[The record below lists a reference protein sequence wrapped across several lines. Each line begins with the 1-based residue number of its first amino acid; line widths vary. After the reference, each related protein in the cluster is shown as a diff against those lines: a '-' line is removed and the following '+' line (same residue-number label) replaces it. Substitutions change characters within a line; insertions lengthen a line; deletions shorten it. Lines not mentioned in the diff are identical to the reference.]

1 MFNLFKSK
9 SNRFLGIDFGG
20 SAIKAVELSLENQK
34 VNLVNYAWIDFSG
47 EQIKEELD
55 SQSIERITET
65 YLGKLIDKMEPGT
78 KNVFVSI
85 PGFSGLVNV
94 IEIANIKK
102 EEVGNAIEYE
112 AYKYIPIS
120 LDEVYLSW
128 DILDLGEKNTLIVD
142 QSEKDKNF
150 SGKTDE
156 GKIKVLLVAAP
167 KTEVDKFESL
177 IVRNGLKIAALELDT
192 FSVTRSLIGSETG
205 AYIVIEIG
213 ARTTTI
219 VAIKNGNV
227 VINRNL
233 YIGGNEF
240 TKNIARG
247 MDISWSRAEKY
258 KKEKRDI
265 INTVQVGINFS
276 ALDVISGEAK
286 RILKMFQE
294 KEDVNSL
301 DGVIISGGTAR
312 MVGILEYFEKEL
324 GKNVSI
330 GNPWQ
335 QIRYDKK
342 LEGAIDDLGPAFSV
356 AVGAALKGVEE
367 YQRNI

>member
-1 MFNLFKSK
+1 MLNFFKSK
-9 SNRFLGIDFGG
+9 NNHFLGVDFGG
-20 SAIKAVELSLENQK
+20 SAIKVVELSFENRK
-34 VNLVNYAWIDFSG
+34 ATLVNYARIDFSG

-55 SQSIERITET
+55 NQSIGRITEIG
-65 YLGKLIDKMEPGT
+65 LGKLIDKMEPGT
-78 KNVFVSI
+78 KDAYVSI

-102 EEVGNAIEYE
+102 EEVGSAIEYE

-128 DILDLGEKNTLIVD
+128 DILDLGEKKSIIT
-142 QSEKDKNF
+142 QSENNGDF
-150 SGKTDE
+150 SKKTDE

-177 IVRNGLKIAALELDT
+177 IVKNGLKIAALELDT
-192 FSVTRSLIGSETG
+192 FSVARSLVGNDSG

-219 VAIKNGNV
+219 IAIKNGNV

-240 TKNIARG
+240 TKNISRG

-258 KKEKRDI
+258 KKEKRDL
-265 INTVQVGINFS
+265 INTIQSGINFS
-276 ALDVISGEAK
+276 ALDVISGETR

-294 KEDVNSL
+294 RENVDSL
-301 DGVIISGGTAR
+301 DGIIVSGGTAK
-312 MVGILEYFEKEL
+312 MVGILEYFKKEL
-324 GKNVSI
+324 GNKVSM
-330 GNPWQ
+330 GNPWK
-335 QIRYDKK
+335 QIEYDKK
-342 LEGAIDDLGPAFSV
+342 LEGAINDMGPEFSV
-356 AVGAALKGVEE
+356 AVGAALKGIEN
-367 YQRNI
+367 YKRNI